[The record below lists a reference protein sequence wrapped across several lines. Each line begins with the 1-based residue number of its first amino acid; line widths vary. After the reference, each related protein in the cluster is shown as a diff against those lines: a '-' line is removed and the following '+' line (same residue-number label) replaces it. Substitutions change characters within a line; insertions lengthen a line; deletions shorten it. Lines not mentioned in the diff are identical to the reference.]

1 MESTILMTGANGS
14 QGRHVA
20 NALLERGQAIP
31 AFTNTRT
38 VVRHADKQSRGTWS
52 ASSL

>member
-1 MESTILMTGANGS
+1 MESTILVTGANGS
-14 QGRHVA
+14 QCRHVA

-31 AFTNTRT
+31 AFTNTGT
-38 VVRHADKQSRGTWS
+38 VVRRTAKQSRGTWS